1 MTRLTRRDF
10 FTWMGLGVPA
20 AIIGTGERAGVPAG
34 LIPAGGLGLVLPPQG
49 RSRPIPVSRVPAH
62 DLDLSPAQWIWYPSE
77 RTLANT
83 FMFFRKQFT
92 VHGPVRR
99 AAGWICADSRYSL
112 TVNGSRVQWGPAPS
126 DPRWMEVDPLDITH
140 QIRDG
145 ENVVAATVL
154 YYGHG
159 DGTSPAGKPG
169 FIFRLDVESVD
180 GTITQVLSG
189 DTWLC
194 RPARSWPAGHYKRW
208 YVRSL
213 QEEFDARLYPAGWD
227 SPGFTPDG
235 GWHRAALLAG
245 SSPAST
251 PIASRYSEY
260 ALDLGGNIDAC
271 GLRARSIPLMRESIV
286 MAERLSSSFYAGWRV
301 RPEEYFDFL
310 PPDAFT
316 VDPRTPAL
324 PRGERAWSVTLEEGK
339 GSVLTFE
346 FAEEGIGWPAFTIDA
361 PAGTTVELMV
371 QESHDPSLLTLLN
384 THYHS
389 WARFTCAG
397 GLDRFETFD
406 YEAVKW
412 VQLHIRGRGGNVTVS
427 DVALRRRMYA
437 WSRTP
442 AVTTS
447 DETVNRLIAA
457 SVNTVRNSI
466 HELAVD
472 GMGRERQQYSG
483 DGSHQLHAVYLAFGE
498 TAQPARFLKT
508 FSQGITQEG
517 FFLDCWPA
525 YDRLA
530 RLWERQIQSSYWGPL
545 VDHGVGF
552 VFDCMHHYLYTGDR
566 GALEEPFPRLVKFFT
581 YLRSLRGEDGLLPVE
596 NLGVPSVYI
605 DHLAYKKQK
614 HKQCAFN
621 LYAAAMLK
629 HALAPLCA
637 LFGEHEWEEDSLA
650 CASGILTRTQE
661 VFWDPAEGMYVANR
675 PWADVEGE
683 KRTCDRSLA
692 LGILFDL
699 CPGGLTAPALSRL
712 VEAPPSM
719 GFSYPANACWRLWAL
734 ARGGR
739 PDVILHDFRTRWD
752 AMYSVRHNNTLQEF
766 WSELPDTRSV
776 MSHSCPVPL
785 YMLYMGIAGIQPLA
799 PGFTRCMVR
808 PQPGDLEKV
817 SLVVPTVKGDLT
829 FDSEGLPGKR
839 RIIVTMPPG
848 CTGEL
853 TVDRR
858 ESLPLEALPPARE
871 RELRLYVL
879 PPGTTTDVTLTYT

>member
-1 MTRLTRRDF
+1 MPGLTRRDF

-20 AIIGTGERAGVPAG
+20 AIIGTGPRGSVPA
-34 LIPAGGLGLVLPPQG
+34 PQG
-49 RSRPIPVSRVPAH
+49 KLRPVPAAHVPAH
-62 DLDLSPAQWIWYPSE
+62 DLDLSPAEWIWYPSE
-77 RTLANT
+77 RTLPNT
-83 FMFFRKQFT
+83 FIFFRREFS

-99 AAGWICADSRYSL
+99 ATGWICADSRYSL
-112 TVNGSRVQWGPAPS
+112 NVNGSRIQWGPAPS
-126 DPRWMEVDPLDITH
+126 DPRWMEVDPLDITSR
-140 QIRDG
+140 IREG
-145 ENVVAATVL
+145 ENVIAATVL

-169 FIFRLDVESVD
+169 FIFRLEVESGD
-180 GTITQVLSG
+180 GSVTQIVSDG
-189 DTWLC
+189 AWLC

-213 QEEFDARLYPAGWD
+213 QEEFDARLYPSGWD
-227 SPGFTPDG
+227 SPGFTPDE
-235 GWHRAALLAG
+235 GWRGAALLPG

-260 ALDLGGNIDAC
+260 ALDLGADINAC
-271 GLRARSIPLMRESIV
+271 GLRARSIPLMWESIV
-286 MAERLSSSFYAGWRV
+286 AAERLSSSFYAAWRM

-310 PPDAFT
+310 TPDAYT
-316 VDPRTPAL
+316 VDARTPAL

-339 GSVLTFE
+339 GSILTFE
-346 FAEEGIGWPAFTIDA
+346 FAEEGIGWPTFAIDA

-371 QESHDPSLLTLLN
+371 QESHDAALLTLLN
-384 THYHS
+384 THYHA
-389 WARFTCAG
+389 WARFTCAEG
-397 GLDRFETFD
+397 FNRFETFD
-406 YEAVKW
+406 YEALRW
-412 VQLHIRGRGGNVTVS
+412 VQLHIRGKAGSVTVS
-427 DVALRRRMYA
+427 DVALRRRTYA

-442 AVTTS
+442 SVTTS

-457 SVNTVRNSI
+457 SINTVRNSV

-498 TAQPARFLKT
+498 WAQPARFLKT

-545 VDHGVGF
+545 IDHGVGF

-566 GALEEPFPRLVKFFT
+566 EALQEPFPRLVRFFT
-581 YLRSLRGEDGLLPVE
+581 YLRALRRDDGLLPVE
-596 NLGVPSVYI
+596 NLGVPSIYI

-621 LYAAAMLK
+621 LYAVAMLR
-629 HALAPLCA
+629 HALPPLCA
-637 LFGEHEWEEDSLA
+637 LFGENGWGEESLA
-650 CASGILTRTQE
+650 LASDILARTQE
-661 VFWDPAEGMYVANR
+661 VFWDGAERMYVANR
-675 PWADVEGE
+675 PWANEEGE

-692 LGILFDL
+692 LGILYDL
-699 CPGGLTAPALSRL
+699 CPGGDTAPALSRL
-712 VEAPPSM
+712 AEAPPSM

-739 PDVILHDFRTRWD
+739 PDVILNDFRTRWA
-752 AMYSVRHNNTLQEF
+752 AMYSVHHNNTLQEF

-785 YMLYMGIAGIQPLA
+785 YLLYMGIAGIQPLA

-808 PQPGDLEKV
+808 PQPGDLEKI
-817 SLVVPTVKGDLT
+817 SLVAPTVKGDIQ
-829 FDSEGLPGKR
+829 FESFGLRGNR
-839 RIIVTMPPG
+839 RLSVTMPAG

-853 TVDRR
+853 TVDTR
-858 ESLPLEALPPARE
+858 ESLPLTALTSGPEPRI
-871 RELRLYVL
+871 RRYLL
-879 PPGTTTDVTLTYT
+879 PPGRRTDVTLAYT